1 MRGVNMQDMSVSI
14 KCPVNLVE
22 KIHLL
27 VDSGEYMNMSDAC
40 RGLWRLGLE
49 KKGEGN

>member
-1 MRGVNMQDMSVSI
+1 MEYVSVSI
-14 KCPVNLVE
+14 RCPAKLVE

-27 VDSGEYMNMSDAC
+27 VNSGEYMNMSDAC

-49 KKGEGN
+49 KKGEGD